1 MNNSERIKSVETILN
16 YSFSNR
22 LYLLEALVHKSYATQ
37 YGLDFNYERMEF
49 LGDSLL
55 QIFITELLYRDR
67 QTDQGQLTRLRAHM
81 VSRRTL
87 SNLVREMGI
96 EPYVMVQKSLRD
108 GKGRIS
114 GDFLGDFFESIL
126 AALYL
131 DGGPKISESFL
142 KQFFSDLSI
151 FEDYIDYKSRL
162 QEFSLKTTKQ
172 LPVYDTISS
181 NGGYRAVV
189 CINSDLTVSGEGS
202 SKKKAEQMA
211 AKQALEVLSTA
222 SKN

>member
-1 MNNSERIKSVETILN
+1 MNYSERIKSVEQILG
-16 YSFSNR
+16 YSFYNR
-22 LYLLEALVHKSYATQ
+22 QYLLEALVHKSYAAQ
-37 YGLDFNYERMEF
+37 YNLDFNYERMEF

-55 QIFITELLYRDR
+55 QIFVTELLYRDR

-87 SNLVREMGI
+87 SKLVKQMGI
-96 EPYVMVQKSLRD
+96 EPYVIVQNSLRD
-108 GKGRIS
+108 EKGQIS

-131 DGGPKISESFL
+131 DGGSDTSEDFL
-142 KQFFSDLSI
+142 RKYFSDLAV
-151 FEDYIDYKSRL
+151 FEDHTDYKSRL

-172 LPVYDTISS
+172 LPVYDTIVVI
-181 NGGYRAVV
+181 GGYRATVHLSQELVV
-189 CINSDLTVSGEGS
+189 CGEGP

-211 AKQALEVLSTA
+211 AKQALEALNTA
-222 SKN
+222 SKS